1 MQAIPAIDSSASAR
15 RAEWSDELNETAA
28 QAAIVTLAP
37 LRAAEGAFARCNEP
51 ITFGVSLPRGWCHA
65 AEDLALTQ
73 AGGRVMPIQARTLDR
88 WTDGSLRWALID
100 TFARTDGSGTA
111 SCLLTADNRQSR
123 PAGPRISVTTAGKCL
138 VVDTGV
144 ARFDLRPSGPSLFD
158 GVWLGADAIIDADRS
173 GLEITGADGHPYD
186 VTFEQLSVVE
196 SGRLRAEIAARGTAA
211 KRGRGHLPLTVNVRL
226 QFFAES
232 AIVRASLTLTNPN
245 AARHPQ
251 GFWDLGDPGSV
262 FLKAVRFTLAMRP
275 AGKPA
280 ELRCSPEVS
289 QPLQPMQQ
297 PFGLFQE
304 SSGGPNWASPAHR
317 NRNGVVPV
325 CFPGY
330 RLVFPSAYRTGSR
343 STPIV
348 SLQGDGA
355 TFSVA
360 VPSFWQNFPKA
371 IGVADDAVAIE
382 LFPGQHRDVH
392 ELQGGEQKTH
402 GFVMVFG
409 DDQVTTEPLA
419 WARVPLVASV
429 DGPRRDPHASGPA
442 SASDLAVGQYD
453 ELVGGAIDGE
463 HAFERKREVA
473 DEYGWRNFGDLYADH
488 EAVRHQGPERLIS
501 HYNNQYDALAGF
513 ATQYVRTG
521 DRRWWSL
528 MDDLAAH
535 VVDVDLYHTDGDRPA
550 YNHGYFWHTNHY
562 LDAGTAT
569 HRAYPRR
576 SGVHGGGPSAEHN
589 YTTGLMMHYFLTGT
603 PGSRDAVI
611 QLADWVLAM
620 DDGARTPFRWFDRGP
635 TGHASATYS
644 SDFHGPG
651 RGAAN
656 SINALLD
663 AHRLTNESRYLCKA
677 KELVRRCINPADDLD
692 AHNLRDPES
701 RWSYVVFLQVLGKY
715 LEHRF
720 ERGLVDLDYHY
731 ARASLLHYAEWMAR
745 HETPNLDRREKLE
758 FPTETWAAQDIRKA
772 AVFEFAAQH
781 SADAAVRARF
791 LERAGFFFTY
801 AVSTLWSSP
810 TRTLT
815 RPMVLLLAYGFQ
827 SPSCLCPDAAEA
839 KAEAPSYDYGPPVAF
854 LAYKHRIKQKAM
866 MYGALGAVPG
876 LLLLGRLLWPL

>member
-1 MQAIPAIDSSASAR
+1 MRAIPAIVASSNAR
-15 RAEWSDELNETAA
+15 RAERSDELNETAA
-28 QAAIVTLAP
+28 RAAVVTLAP
-37 LRAAEGAFARCNEP
+37 LRAADGAFARCNEP
-51 ITFGVSLPRGWCHA
+51 IRFGVSLPRGWCHA

-88 WTDGSLRWALID
+88 WSDGSIRWALVD
-100 TFARTDGSGTA
+100 TFARTDGSGTV
-111 SCLLTADNRQSR
+111 SCLLTADNRQLRS
-123 PAGPRISVTTAGKCL
+123 AGPRISVTTTGNRL
-138 VVDTGV
+138 VVDTGI

-158 GVWLGADAIIDADRS
+158 GVWLGADPIIDADRT

-186 VTFEQLSVVE
+186 VTFEQLTVVE
-196 SGRLRAEIAARGTAA
+196 SGRLRAEIVARGNAT
-211 KRGRGHLPLTVNVRL
+211 KRGRRHLPLAVNVRL

-251 GFWDLGDPGSV
+251 GFWDLGDQGSM
-262 FLKAVRFTLAMRP
+262 FLKDVRFTLAMRP
-275 AGKPA
+275 AEKA
-280 ELRCSPEVS
+280 ADLRCSPEVG

-297 PFGLFQE
+297 PLELFQE
-304 SSGGPNWASPAHR
+304 SSGGTNWASPAHR
-317 NRNGVVPV
+317 NRHGVVPV

-343 STPIV
+343 ATPLV
-348 SLQGDGA
+348 SLRRDH
-355 TFSVA
+355 TTLSVA

-371 IGVADDAVAIE
+371 IGVIDDAVAIE

-402 GFVMVFG
+402 DFVMVFG
-409 DDQVTTEPLA
+409 DDRVTAEPLA
-419 WARVPLVASV
+419 WARVPLAASV
-429 DGPRRDPHASGPA
+429 EGPQRGQQASGPV
-442 SASDLAVGQYD
+442 SASDLTVGQYD
-453 ELVGGAIDGE
+453 ELVRGAIDGE
-463 HAFERKREVA
+463 HRFERKREVA
-473 DEYGWRNFGDLYADH
+473 DEYGWRHFGDLYADH

-521 DRRWWSL
+521 DRRWWAL
-528 MDDLAAH
+528 MDDLASH

-550 YNHGYFWHTNHY
+550 YNHGYFWHTNPY
-562 LDAGTAT
+562 IDAGIAT
-569 HRAYPRR
+569 HRTYPRR
-576 SGVHGGGPSAEHN
+576 SGLPGGGPSAEHN
-589 YTTGLMMHYFLTGT
+589 YTTGLMLHYFLTGSSD
-603 PGSRDAVI
+603 SRDAVI

-620 DDGARTPFRWFDRGP
+620 DDGARTPFRWFDAGT
-635 TGHASATYS
+635 TGLASATYS

-651 RGAAN
+651 QGAGN

-663 AHRLTNESRYLCKA
+663 AHRLTNDARYLRKA
-677 KELVRRCINPADDLD
+677 EELVGRCIHPADDLE
-692 AHNLRDPES
+692 ARGLRDPES

-720 ERGLVDLDYHY
+720 ERDLVDRHYHY
-731 ARASLLHYAEWMAR
+731 ARASLMRYAEWMA
-745 HETPNLDRREKLE
+745 ECEIPNLDRREKLE

-781 SADAAVRARF
+781 SHDAALQARF
-791 LERAGFFFTY
+791 LERARFFFTY

-810 TRTLT
+810 THALT
-815 RPMVLLLAYGFQ
+815 RPVVLLMAYGFQ
-827 SPSCLCPDAAEA
+827 RPSFLCLDAAE
-839 KAEAPSYDYGPPVAF
+839 AEAPSYDFGPPVPF
-854 LAYKHRIKQKAM
+854 LAYKHRLKQKAM

-876 LLLLGRLLWPL
+876 LILLCRRLWPV